1 MKIRDKLIN
10 ITRILNKQIVSIFLV
25 ITYVLVCIYNLFY
38 KKKHLRWVENPK
50 NIDEIEQS
58 KHLW

>member
-1 MKIRDKLIN
+1 MKIKDQLIN
-10 ITRILNKQIVSIFLV
+10 ISRILNKQIITIFLV
-25 ITYVLVCIYNLFY
+25 VTYVLVCVYTLFY
-38 KKKHLRWVENPK
+38 IRKQLRWVENRK